1 MQPKNNQFYHLLAL
15 ATAIIWGTTLV
26 STKVLLNHGLTAVEI
41 MLYRFLIAYILLWIL
56 HPQSYKF
63 GGWKDELLFVGVGFS
78 GGTLYF
84 IAENTALGITLAS
97 NVALIVTTAP
107 IFTAILAHIAI
118 KGERLNRNLIV
129 GSLTAL
135 VGVTLVVF
143 NGKFILKLNP
153 LGDLL
158 SLTAAISWALYS
170 VILKRL
176 DRKYD
181 IFYITRKVFLYG
193 IITLLPFF
201 VFMPIHHDSKILFNE
216 VVIGN
221 LLFLGVIASSVC
233 YIFWNLALKHIGT
246 VRTSN
251 YIYFIPIVTLIT
263 SVIVLNEPV
272 TLFAIIGTIFILA
285 GVYYV
290 DQGFPKLIIHK

>member
-1 MQPKNNQFYHLLAL
+1 MQSKSNQLYHLLAL
-15 ATAIIWGTTLV
+15 VTAIIWGTTLV
-26 STKVLLNHGLTAVEI
+26 STKVLLNHGLTPVEI
-41 MLYRFLIAYILLWIL
+41 MFYRFLIAYILLWIL
-56 HPQSYKF
+56 HPKSYKF
-63 GGWKDELLFVGVGFS
+63 GGWKDEMLFLGIGFC

-84 IAENTALGITLAS
+84 ITENTALGITLAS

-107 IFTAILAHIAI
+107 IFTAILAHITI
-118 KGERLNRNLIV
+118 KGEQLHRNLVI

-135 VGVTLVVF
+135 IGVALVVF

-153 LGDLL
+153 LGDIL
-158 SLTAAISWALYS
+158 SIAAAISWALYS

-176 DRKYD
+176 DQKYD

-193 IITLLPFF
+193 ILTLLPIF
-201 VFMPIHHDSKILFNE
+201 VFKPIHFDPKILLNE
-216 VVIGN
+216 AVIGN

-233 YIFWNLALKHIGT
+233 YVLWNLALKHIGT

-272 TLFAIIGTIFILA
+272 TVFAIIGTLFILS

-290 DQGFPKLIIHK
+290 DHGFPSLK

>member
-1 MQPKNNQFYHLLAL
+1 MQSKSNQFYHLLAL

-26 STKVLLNHGLTAVEI
+26 STKVLLNHGLTPEEI
-41 MLYRFLIAYILLWIL
+41 MLYRFLIAYILLWVI
-56 HPQSYKF
+56 HPKSYKF
-63 GGWKDELLFVGVGFS
+63 GGWKDELLFIGTGFF

-84 IAENTALGITLAS
+84 ITENTALGITLAS

-107 IFTAILAHIAI
+107 IFTAILAHITI
-118 KGERLNRNLIV
+118 KGERLNRNLII

-135 VGVTLVVF
+135 IGVGLVVF

-158 SLTAAISWALYS
+158 SVAAAISWAFYS
-170 VILKRL
+170 VIMKRL
-176 DRKYD
+176 DKKYD

-193 IITLLPFF
+193 IITLLPIF
-201 VFMPIHHDSKILFNE
+201 VINPIHFNPKILLNGA
-216 VVIGN
+216 VIGN
-221 LLFLGVIASSVC
+221 LLFLGVIASTIC
-233 YIFWNLALKHIGT
+233 YILWNLALKHIGT

-263 SVIVLNEPV
+263 SVIVLDELI
-272 TLFAIIGTIFILA
+272 TIFAILGTAFILF

-290 DQGFPKLIIHK
+290 DHDRSKQKTL